1 MTGHAVDFLTAVNDI
16 VKQNLIDQMIIKSPK
31 GLLYDSDDMPTE
43 RVSDVLS
50 ARMIR

>member
-1 MTGHAVDFLTAVNDI
+1 MKACLSFLSATNDLI
-16 VKQNLIDQMIIKSPK
+16 NQNLMDRLIIKSPK

-50 ARMIR
+50 KRIGK